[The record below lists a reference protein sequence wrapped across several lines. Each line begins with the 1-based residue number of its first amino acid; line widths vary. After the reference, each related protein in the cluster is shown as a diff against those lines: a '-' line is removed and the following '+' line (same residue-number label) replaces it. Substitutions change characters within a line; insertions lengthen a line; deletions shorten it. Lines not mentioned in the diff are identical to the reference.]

1 MWHMSAMRQTVYSG
15 KSEALD
21 TEMGVYEWQ
30 GWRDGEKK
38 RNQHKIKRSELNWQR
53 PQGFGKNLRGQRWSF

>member
-1 MWHMSAMRQTVYSG
+1 MLWKPMWHMSAMRQTVYSG

-21 TEMGVYEWQ
+21 TEMGVYEQQ

-38 RNQHKIKRSELNWQR
+38 EISIKLKGVN
-53 PQGFGKNLRGQRWSF
+53 